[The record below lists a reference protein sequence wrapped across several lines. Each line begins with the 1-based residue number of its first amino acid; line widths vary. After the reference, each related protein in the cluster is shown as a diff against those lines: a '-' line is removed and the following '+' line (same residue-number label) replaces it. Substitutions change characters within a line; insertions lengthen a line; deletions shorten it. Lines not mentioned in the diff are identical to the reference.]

1 MAETSTQACA
11 TPPAHLRAWRMRGT
25 PSFLEQRPAR
35 QPAPPLRLTWELGA
49 LSIAEASTPACAN
62 PTTHLGA
69 WSMRIITPT
78 FSMAEASTPAH
89 APPSPTH
96 LRVRYMRSIP
106 PCSLRRR
113 PARYPA
119 LPIRLTWEPGACVVV
134 PHALYGGG
142 QHACQHTH
150 HSLHWH
156 CRGPPL
162 DWILKEEL
170 WTKF

>member
-1 MAETSTQACA
+1 MRRGHHALYNGDQHASLCHPSRSPERL
-11 TPPAHLRAWRMRGT
+11 AHAWYPYASR
-25 PSFLEQRPAR
+25 
-35 QPAPPLRLTWELGA
+35 
-49 LSIAEASTPACAN
+49 AEASTPACAN
-62 PTTHLGA
+62 PPTHLGA
-69 WSMRIITPT
+69 WRIRIITPT

-119 LPIRLTWEPGACVVV
+119 LPIRLTREPGACVVV

-142 QHACQHTH
+142 QDACQHAH
-150 HSLHWH
+150 HSLHRH

-162 DWILKEEL
+162 D
-170 WTKF
+170 